1 MSAPRLPVAALPLLL
16 LFAITGCGDANDNA
30 ASGRPEV
37 IANLERQGFE
47 VYGEFETPGGLRA
60 FAGLA
65 GQHPVAI
72 YLTPDGEHAI
82 AGTLIDAA
90 GNDAAADELH
100 RLVAEPMSK
109 KIWQQLD
116 QSHWVRDGQPDAPRV
131 VYVFTDPN
139 CPYCHRFWE
148 AARPWVEAGKVQ
160 LRHVMVG
167 VVRPDSPNKSAA
179 ILAAEAPEQALV
191 QNELSFDD
199 GGIQGVAVSAETR
212 AQLDVNERLMREL
225 GFSGTPG
232 ILFRDRD
239 GIVQRRS
246 GLPMPNDMPTVM
258 GPIE

>member
-1 MSAPRLPVAALPLLL
+1 
-16 LFAITGCGDANDNA
+16 
-30 ASGRPEV
+30 
-37 IANLERQGFE
+37 
-47 VYGEFETPGGLRA
+47 
-60 FAGLA
+60 
-65 GQHPVAI
+65 
-72 YLTPDGEHAI
+72 
-82 AGTLIDAA
+82 
-90 GNDAAADELH
+90 
-100 RLVAEPMSK
+100 
-109 KIWQQLD
+109 
-116 QSHWVRDGQPDAPRV
+116 
-131 VYVFTDPN
+131 
-139 CPYCHRFWE
+139 
-148 AARPWVEAGKVQ
+148 
-160 LRHVMVG
+160 MVG